1 MLRQSLTVGVLFAG
15 LTAGSVAAQPKRAD
29 FSGTWR
35 SDPEQ
40 SKALTEKNGHPWRVA
55 GAGTGGGGQPGA
67 NTRTIQQYSVITQS
81 ATELIVVRR
90 FDDEIIDRS
99 VYKLDGSL
107 SVNASRTSSSRS
119 TTTWKGDALVTT
131 GTLVVELTGM
141 SRDGKPINEIK
152 RDFVTTRRL
161 MPDGTMHIESRTTQ
175 DGEERVTWTVQV
187 RVN

>member
-1 MLRQSLTVGVLFAG
+1 MLRQSLTIAVMLAG
-15 LTAGSVAAQPKRAD
+15 LTAGSFAAQSKRPD

-35 SDPEQ
+35 SDPDQ

-55 GAGTGGGGQPGA
+55 GAGTGGGQPGA
-67 NTRTIQQYSVITQS
+67 NTRMIQQYAVITQS
-81 ATELIVVRR
+81 ATELIIVRR

-107 SVNASRTSSSRS
+107 SVNASRSSSSRS

-131 GTLVVELTGM
+131 GTTVVELTGM
-141 SRDGKPINEIK
+141 TKDGKPINEIK

-161 MPDGTMHIESRTTQ
+161 MPDGTMQVETRTTQ

>member
-1 MLRQSLTVGVLFAG
+1 MLRQSLTIALMLAS
-15 LTAGSVAAQPKRAD
+15 LTAGSFAAQSKRPD
-29 FSGTWR
+29 FSRTWK
-35 SDPEQ
+35 SDLEQ

-67 NTRTIQQYSVITQS
+67 NTRVIQQYAVITQS
-81 ATELIVVRR
+81 ATELIIVRR
-90 FDDEIIDRS
+90 FDDEIMDRS

-119 TTTWKGDALVTT
+119 TTAWKGDALVTT
-131 GTLVVELTGM
+131 GTTVVELTGV
-141 SRDGKPINEIK
+141 SKDGKPINEIK

-161 MPDGTMHIESRTTQ
+161 MPDGTMHVETRTTQ